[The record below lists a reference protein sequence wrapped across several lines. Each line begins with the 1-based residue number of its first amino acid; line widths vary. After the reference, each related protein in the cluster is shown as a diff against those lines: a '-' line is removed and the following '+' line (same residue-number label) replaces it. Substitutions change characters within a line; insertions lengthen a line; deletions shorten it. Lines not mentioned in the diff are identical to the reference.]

1 MYIGLLGCLFIGF
14 MVGMAIGLV
23 YKEKE
28 IEAEIK
34 LRKEWEVIAKKI
46 ILNYATI
53 ESNRRA
59 KWIDMT

>member
-1 MYIGLLGCLFIGF
+1 

-34 LRKEWEVIAKKI
+34 LRKEWEVLAKKI

-59 KWIDMT
+59 KWIDMA